1 MEAEVKEP
9 VQGFARVCEGEPLQL
24 TLQYEDP
31 LTGES
36 RMAGG
41 IGAVVQTA
49 VKQPMSKERIEKQLG
64 KTGNTPYYFEN
75 LEVETGGSPFVPVQE
90 LNELRRSAF
99 EQLTEEI
106 LRPYRREIPENRA
119 CGQEKGGKIRKKRI
133 WKKITRQVRNQKKP
147 ARLRTLNSQQIYLY
161 RARKRCLRIKKGIKQ
176 LCTTSTFRS
185 NTRHS

>member
-1 MEAEVKEP
+1 YQYLDKTYVKAEVKEP

-106 LRPYRREIPENRA
+106 LRPYRGYRKIGR
-119 CGQEKGGKIRKKRI
+119 GTGKGGKIEENN
-133 WKKITRQVRNQKKP
+133 QVRST
-147 ARLRTLNSQQIYLY
+147 AIFTLNSQIYLTEPVLFEN
-161 RARKRCLRIKKGIKQ
+161 KRE
-176 LCTTSTFRS
+176 
-185 NTRHS
+185 

>member
-1 MEAEVKEP
+1 MVVCHEKPAFRQENRELYQYLDKTYVEAEVKEP

-64 KTGNTPYYFEN
+64 KTGNTPY
-75 LEVETGGSPFVPVQE
+75 
-90 LNELRRSAF
+90 
-99 EQLTEEI
+99 
-106 LRPYRREIPENRA
+106 
-119 CGQEKGGKIRKKRI
+119 
-133 WKKITRQVRNQKKP
+133 
-147 ARLRTLNSQQIYLY
+147 
-161 RARKRCLRIKKGIKQ
+161 
-176 LCTTSTFRS
+176 
-185 NTRHS
+185 

>member
-1 MEAEVKEP
+1 
-9 VQGFARVCEGEPLQL
+9 
-24 TLQYEDP
+24 
-31 LTGES
+31 
-36 RMAGG
+36 MAGG

-99 EQLTEEI
+99 EQLT
-106 LRPYRREIPENRA
+106 RRYCVHTAGRYRKIGRA
-119 CGQEKGGKIRKKRI
+119 GQEKDGKIRKKRI

-161 RARKRCLRIKKGIKQ
+161 RARKRCLRIK
-176 LCTTSTFRS
+176 RE
-185 NTRHS
+185 

>member
-64 KTGNTPYYFEN
+64 K
-75 LEVETGGSPFVPVQE
+75 
-90 LNELRRSAF
+90 
-99 EQLTEEI
+99 
-106 LRPYRREIPENRA
+106 REIRRIIL
-119 CGQEKGGKIRKKRI
+119 KI
-133 WKKITRQVRNQKKP
+133 WKWRQAAAP
-147 ARLRTLNSQQIYLY
+147 LC
-161 RARKRCLRIKKGIKQ
+161 RC
-176 LCTTSTFRS
+176 RS
-185 NTRHS
+185 